1 MDAYGTDQGFTD
13 WLAAQGLTL
22 PADAPAPA
30 VLRQIGSNYVDAAYE
45 HRLSCSRRTG
55 GFEQL
60 LAWPRTGHTVNGET
74 VPSDFIPPAWVNAA
88 YRAAYLQAT
97 NPGWATRSVDATRQT
112 KVEKV
117 DVISRE
123 FFGPDE
129 SAGSSAAPGMP
140 SDAMINGLI
149 LPWLCSEVRSLNSLF
164 RVI

>member
-1 MDAYGTDQGFTD
+1 MAGYGDDQGFAD

-45 HRLSCSRRTG
+45 HRLGCSRRTG

-60 LAWPRTGHTVNGET
+60 LAWPRTGHSVNGET

-97 NPGWATRSVDATRQT
+97 NPGWATSTNDPNRVTRR
-112 KVEKV
+112 EKV
-117 DVISRE
+117 DVIERE
-123 FFGPDE
+123 FFEGGGSTDV
-129 SAGSSAAPGMP
+129 SAGMVG
-140 SDAMINGLI
+140 DALINGMVSV
-149 LPWLCSEVRSLNSLF
+149 WLCSTARNFNTLF